1 MSRAERRRLEK
12 QAKKKKKTYTMT
24 VEEITNL
31 KKQATMDAVEICLN
45 LMFGIPLLAF
55 RDLSKWGKAND
66 WGKKRLNKMYEHME
80 KIYKDFENG
89 LITLDDINQVLNDE
103 VGLEVSNKSSGAS
116 KEIYGGNND

>member
-12 QAKKKKKTYTMT
+12 EAKKKKKTYTMT
-24 VEEITNL
+24 ESAIVEI
-31 KKQATMDAVEICLN
+31 KKQATRDAVEICIN

-116 KEIYGGNND
+116 KEIYGGSND

>member
-12 QAKKKKKTYTMT
+12 EAKKKKKTYTMT
-24 VEEITNL
+24 ESAIVEI
-31 KKQATMDAVEICLN
+31 KKQATRDAVEICIN

-66 WGKKRLNKMYEHME
+66 WGKKRLIKMYEHME

-116 KEIYGGNND
+116 KEIYGGSND